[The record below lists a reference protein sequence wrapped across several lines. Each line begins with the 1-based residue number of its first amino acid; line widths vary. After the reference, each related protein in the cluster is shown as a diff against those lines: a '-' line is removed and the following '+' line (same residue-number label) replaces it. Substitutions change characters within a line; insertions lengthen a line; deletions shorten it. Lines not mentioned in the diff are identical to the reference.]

1 MKNTTFL
8 TVSAAFS
15 FMLLT
20 LVGCASFEEIKKA
33 ADAGN
38 PEMQYEVALIYR
50 DGDGIPAD
58 NKKSAE
64 YMMRAVNNNYLPAA
78 WELVQDIYRQKD
90 VKHASDFIK
99 AYEVLLTIKPR
110 TFADHNSAFAGAEHI
125 KSIGIGPGH
134 SAKERC

>member
-1 MKNTTFL
+1 MKKFIWSIITGAIL
-8 TVSAAFS
+8 C
-15 FMLLT
+15 
-20 LVGCASFEEIKKA
+20 GCSSFEEIKKA

-78 WELVQDIYRQKD
+78 WELVQDR
-90 VKHASDFIK
+90 
-99 AYEVLLTIKPR
+99 
-110 TFADHNSAFAGAEHI
+110 
-125 KSIGIGPGH
+125 
-134 SAKERC
+134 